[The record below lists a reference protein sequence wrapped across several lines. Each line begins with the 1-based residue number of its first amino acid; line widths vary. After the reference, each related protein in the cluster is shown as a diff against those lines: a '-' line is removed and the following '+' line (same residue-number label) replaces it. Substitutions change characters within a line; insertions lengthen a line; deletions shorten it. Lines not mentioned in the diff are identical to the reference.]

1 MPITMRADFHVAYV
15 HCYFPRMS
23 VTRPIWRC
31 GISHALGRSLALFRL
46 AILMFATVGAA
57 DRGATTKGYPNTQ
70 PKLAAVAPLKTQSPV
85 QVRQQRSL
93 FLQRISFAASAPVQG
108 TLWFC
113 LCSSVWILGVL
124 KRPREAERGQA
135 RQ

>member
-15 HCYFPRMS
+15 HSYFPRMS

-57 DRGATTKGYPNTQ
+57 DRGATTKGYPDTQ
-70 PKLAAVAPLKTQSPV
+70 PKLAEVAPLTQSPV
-85 QVRQQRSL
+85 QVRKQRSL
-93 FLQRISFAASAPVQG
+93 FLQRVGFAASAPAQG
-108 TLWFC
+108 ALWFC
-113 LCSSVWILGVL
+113 LCSSVWTLGV
-124 KRPREAERGQA
+124 
-135 RQ
+135 

>member
-1 MPITMRADFHVAYV
+1 MPITMRADFHVAHV

-57 DRGATTKGYPNTQ
+57 DRGATRKGYPNTQ
-70 PKLAAVAPLKTQSPV
+70 PKLAEVAPLKTPSPV
-85 QVRQQRSL
+85 QVRKQRSL
-93 FLQRISFAASAPVQG
+93 FLERVSFAASAPVQG
-108 TLWFC
+108 LYGSAC
-113 LCSSVWILGVL
+113 AAACGSLEC
-124 KRPREAERGQA
+124 
-135 RQ
+135 